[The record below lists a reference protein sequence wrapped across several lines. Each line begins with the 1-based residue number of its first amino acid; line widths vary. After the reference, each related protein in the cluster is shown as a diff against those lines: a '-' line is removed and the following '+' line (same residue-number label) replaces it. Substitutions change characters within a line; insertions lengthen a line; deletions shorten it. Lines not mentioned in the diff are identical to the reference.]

1 MGRGYYILVW
11 DEWGIGLNMINP
23 RLHTEGIGL
32 DGRKVN
38 WFPTKDNLTEEDI
51 INKHNLKN
59 LYNYFKIIF

>member
-23 RLHTEGIGL
+23 RLHTEGIGM
-32 DGRKVN
+32 DGHRVN
-38 WFPTKDNLTEEDI
+38 WFLANDNLTEEEI
-51 INKHNLKN
+51 INRHNLKN

>member
-1 MGRGYYILVW
+1 MGKGYYILVW

-23 RLHTEGIGL
+23 RLHTEGIGM
-32 DGRKVN
+32 DGHRVN
-38 WFPTKDNLTEEDI
+38 WFPAKDDLTEEDI